1 MSIALCICAFGQ
13 DSIPTVDA
21 EAGPCSVEFTAY
33 DGSGHTVYGAQIQV
47 HVEYGI
53 FGLRQLDLQV
63 GTDAPRKARFEGL
76 PDDTDGALFFEADT
90 DELKGVAVYYPS
102 WECHATHSLYMGRL

>member
-1 MSIALCICAFGQ
+1 LSIALCIGAFGQ

-33 DGSGHTVYGAQIQV
+33 DGSGHPVYGAQIQV
-47 HVEYGI
+47 HVDYGI

-63 GTDAPRKARFEGL
+63 GTDADGRARFEGL
-76 PDDTDGALFFEADT
+76 PDDTDGVLFFEANT
-90 DELKGVAVYYPS
+90 DRLKGVAVYYPAF
-102 WECHATHSLYMGRL
+102 ECRGRHTIFMAEQ